1 MTGCALRLAR
11 LLPIAACLLAP
22 VPATAEPD
30 ETLPADGHDI
40 ERSAAMAQGL
50 AAAPGAG
57 TEGRTI
63 LLTMAVQ
70 GHAQSQ
76 YLLGIMHLDE
86 PGMARDR
93 AEAVKWLARAAAR
106 RHAGARARLAGMAA
120 TGDAAAHLA
129 LGLIDRDR
137 ADGGAAALHHLRAAA
152 AAGDPQ
158 GLLAL
163 GILYRT
169 GGADSA
175 VERDE
180 AYAAV
185 LFRGAAAAAMKAVL
199 KAHRGTAAGI
209 LGPESQGWLELA
221 AARTRTAQAVPPGGV
236 PPGGVPPSGDPQRP
250 ELFRALL
257 GRADASCRR
266 RHCGG
271 RTARPRPPPRRSQA
285 RLRPRRVQPR
295 PAPPTRPR
303 PRARS
308 CQGPHMVRACGRS
321 RPPARRRPSRS
332 HGFDS
337 SPRGGSPRG
346 QHQPSRW
353 VRSWRSWR
361 SCASRLRVAIGRASR
376 RRRLIGSAVSSQ

>member
-50 AAAPGAG
+50 TAAPGAG

-86 PGMARDR
+86 PGMARDP
-93 AEAVKWLARAAAR
+93 AEAVKWLARAAGR

-169 GGADSA
+169 GNTGGA

-199 KAHRGTAAGI
+199 KAHRGTAADI

-236 PPGGVPPSGDPQRP
+236 PPSGDPQRP
-250 ELFRALL
+250 ELFARYWVGLMLLAGAGTAADTPRGLAHHRAAARRAFALAEFSLGLL
-257 GRADASCRR
+257 HERGHGLAHDPAKARTWFGRAADHGHPLA
-266 RHCGG
+266 
-271 RTARPRPPPRRSQA
+271 AA
-285 RLRPRRVQPR
+285 RLEAMGSTAAREGAISRRGGCARGVR
-295 PAPPTRPR
+295 GAPAPP
-303 PRARS
+303 
-308 CQGPHMVRACGRS
+308 G
-321 RPPARRRPSRS
+321 
-332 HGFDS
+332 
-337 SPRGGSPRG
+337 
-346 QHQPSRW
+346 
-353 VRSWRSWR
+353 
-361 SCASRLRVAIGRASR
+361 
-376 RRRLIGSAVSSQ
+376 